1 MHSTKSEDFL
11 NTVRTTAA
19 RPGQVVDVVVVTSDA
34 SLLEAL
40 RSSAGSEHALWDAP
54 SADAAVDYL
63 IGGRCDVLIA
73 DLGSLHGDV
82 GPLLERL
89 QAQFPELIF
98 MAIGRREDEGTV
110 ASLLSTGRIYRY
122 LHKPISPG
130 RAFQFLNAATRRYNE
145 LRDGTP
151 VALQTVRTMARKRP
165 YLGKAI
171 AAGSGVVAAVVAFA
185 IWWQSREQGLPA
197 TLQTTHV
204 AETSVVDQVKSK
216 LGSAQIAYLSGR
228 LIDPR
233 GDNALQYY
241 RDVLTL
247 DAKNAEA
254 KAGMQKVFDT
264 LEQRVV
270 KALDER
276 NAARG
281 VTAWTALQRATPN
294 HPRLDALRAQLLA
307 LSRTAPKTQAAV
319 ASNARPLTD
328 PGTQPGAV
336 GTTGAAN
343 AGSAA
348 LIAAGNASSAA
359 STAVS
364 RDASTSASS
373 SEAERLAA
381 AAAERE
387 LADAIARELADQ
399 EAAANAPQTEQAAR
413 TTAATDATGQQVADA
428 NGTGTPGIATSEAEP
443 QGPSLAEQV
452 AAVSSLRERGSL
464 ISPAGN
470 NAFDSVISLR
480 ERYPDAEEV
489 RSEQQRL
496 AFVLLDRARTALAA
510 NNVDEAATLI
520 DRANTLIPG
529 MQAVRTLQEQLFIAQ
544 EQRDFAKNVAQAASL
559 KRVREVAPVYP
570 RDAQRTGT
578 EGWVQV
584 EFTISADGSTQD
596 LQVRDSA
603 PKEVFDKAALDSV
616 SKWRF
621 EPIRKNGTPVAQRA
635 VLQLKFVLNN

>member
-1 MHSTKSEDFL
+1 MYSTKSEDFL
-11 NTVRTTAA
+11 ATVRTTAA
-19 RPGQVVDVVVVTSDA
+19 RPGQVVDVVVLTTDA

-40 RSSAGSEHALWDAP
+40 RSSAGSEHALWDVP

-63 IGGRCDVLIA
+63 VGGRCDVLIA
-73 DLGSLHGDV
+73 DLSSLRGNV
-82 GPLLERL
+82 SSLLERL

-98 MAIGRREDEGTV
+98 MAIGRREDQGSV
-110 ASLLSTGRIYRY
+110 ASLLSTGRIYRF

-145 LRDGTP
+145 LRDGQP
-151 VALQTVRTMARKRP
+151 IALQTVRTIARRRP

-171 AAGSGVVAAVVAFA
+171 AAGAGVLAAVVAFTL
-185 IWWQSREQGLPA
+185 WWYSRGQALPA

-204 AETSVVDQVKSK
+204 SEAPVTDQVKSK

-241 RDVLTL
+241 RDVLAL
-247 DAKNAEA
+247 DAKNADA
-254 KAGMQKVFDT
+254 TAGMRKVIDT
-264 LEQRVV
+264 LEQRVIA
-270 KALDER
+270 ALEEK
-276 NAARG
+276 NAARV
-281 VTAWTALQRATPN
+281 VTAWTALQRAAPN
-294 HPRLDALRAQLLA
+294 HPQLDALRTQLLT
-307 LSRTAPKTQAAV
+307 LSRTAPKPTQATVAV
-319 ASNARPLTD
+319 NARPLAGTS
-328 PGTQPGAV
+328 TQPGA
-336 GTTGAAN
+336 TGAISPAP
-343 AGSAA
+343 AA
-348 LIAAGNASSAA
+348 VARDADV
-359 STAVS
+359 STA
-364 RDASTSASS
+364 AP

-387 LADAIARELADQ
+387 LAEAISRELAEQ
-399 EAAANAPQTEQAAR
+399 EAAASAPQTEPVAETNDVVAAP
-413 TTAATDATGQQVADA
+413 AV
-428 NGTGTPGIATSEAEP
+428 EP

-452 AAVSSLRERGSL
+452 ASVTALRERGAL
-464 ISPAGN
+464 IAPAGN
-470 NAFDSVISLR
+470 NAFDSVMALH

-496 AFVLLDRARTALAA
+496 AFILLDRARTALAA

-520 DRANTLIPG
+520 DRSNALIPG
-529 MQAVRTLQEQLFIAQ
+529 VQAVRTLQEQLAIARD
-544 EQRDFAKNVAQAASL
+544 QRDFTRNVAQAASL
-559 KRVREVAPVYP
+559 KRVREVPPVYP
-570 RDAQRTGT
+570 KDAQRTGT

-584 EFTISADGSTQD
+584 EFTIAADGNTRD

-603 PKEVFDKAALDSV
+603 PKQVFDKAALDSV

-621 EPIRKNGTPVAQRA
+621 EPIRKNGAPVAQRA

>member
-1 MHSTKSEDFL
+1 MYSTKSEDFL
-11 NTVRTTAA
+11 ATVRTTAA
-19 RPGQVVDVVVVTSDA
+19 RPGQVVDVVVLTTDA

-40 RSSAGSEHALWDAP
+40 RSSAGSEHALWDVP

-63 IGGRCDVLIA
+63 VGGRCDVLIA
-73 DLGSLHGDV
+73 DLSSLHGNV
-82 GPLLERL
+82 SSLLERL

-98 MAIGRREDEGTV
+98 MAIGRREDQGSV
-110 ASLLSTGRIYRY
+110 ASLLSTGRIYRF

-145 LRDGTP
+145 LRDGQP
-151 VALQTVRTMARKRP
+151 IALQTVRTIARRRP

-171 AAGSGVVAAVVAFA
+171 AAGAGVLAAVVAFTL
-185 IWWQSREQGLPA
+185 WWYSRGQALPA

-204 AETSVVDQVKSK
+204 SEAPVTDQVKSK

-241 RDVLTL
+241 RDVLAL
-247 DAKNAEA
+247 DAKNADA
-254 KAGMQKVFDT
+254 TAGMKKVIDT
-264 LEQRVV
+264 LEQRVIA
-270 KALDER
+270 ALEEK
-276 NAARG
+276 NAARV
-281 VTAWTALQRATPN
+281 VTAWTALQRAAPN
-294 HPRLDALRAQLLA
+294 HPQLDALRTQLLT
-307 LSRTAPKTQAAV
+307 LSRTAPKPTQATVAV
-319 ASNARPLTD
+319 NDRPPAGTS
-328 PGTQPGAV
+328 TQPGA
-336 GTTGAAN
+336 TGAISPAP
-343 AGSAA
+343 AA
-348 LIAAGNASSAA
+348 VARDADVSSAA
-359 STAVS
+359 P
-364 RDASTSASS
+364 

-387 LADAIARELADQ
+387 LAEAISRELAEQ
-399 EAAANAPQTEQAAR
+399 EAAASAPQTEPVAETNDVVAAP
-413 TTAATDATGQQVADA
+413 AV
-428 NGTGTPGIATSEAEP
+428 EP

-452 AAVSSLRERGSL
+452 ASVTALRERGAL
-464 ISPAGN
+464 IAPAGN
-470 NAFDSVISLR
+470 NAFDSVMALH

-496 AFVLLDRARTALAA
+496 AFILLDRARTALAA

-520 DRANTLIPG
+520 DRSNALIPG
-529 MQAVRTLQEQLFIAQ
+529 VQAVRTLQEQLAIARD
-544 EQRDFAKNVAQAASL
+544 QRDFTRNVAQAASL
-559 KRVREVAPVYP
+559 KRVREVPPVYP
-570 RDAQRTGT
+570 KDAQRTGT

-584 EFTISADGSTQD
+584 EFTIAADGNTRD

-603 PKEVFDKAALDSV
+603 PKQVFDKAALDSV

-621 EPIRKNGTPVAQRA
+621 EPIRKNGAPVAQRA

>member
-1 MHSTKSEDFL
+1 MPSTRPDDFL

-19 RPGQVVDVVVVTSDA
+19 RPGQVIDVVILTSDA

-40 RSSAGSEHALWDAP
+40 RSSAGSEHALWDVP

-63 IGGRCDVLIA
+63 VGGRCDVLIA

-82 GPLLERL
+82 ASLLERL
-89 QAQFPELIF
+89 QMQFPELIF

-145 LRDGTP
+145 QRDGTP
-151 VALQTVRTMARKRP
+151 VALQTVRTIARKRP

-171 AAGSGVVAAVVAFA
+171 AAGSGVLAAVVAFA
-185 IWWQSREQGLPA
+185 IWWHSRDQGLPA

-204 AETSVVDQVKSK
+204 GETSVEDQVKSK

-247 DAKNAEA
+247 DAQNAEA
-254 KAGMQKVFDT
+254 KAGMQKVIDT

-270 KALDER
+270 KALEER
-276 NAARG
+276 NASRG

-294 HPRLDALRAQLLA
+294 HPELESLRAQLLA
-307 LSRTAPKTQAAV
+307 LSRAAPKTQAIL
-319 ASNARPLTD
+319 ASNTRPTA
-328 PGTQPGAV
+328 PASTQPGANI
-336 GTTGAAN
+336 TSP
-343 AGSAA
+343 AGSDATPA
-348 LIAAGNASSAA
+348 TSTARNVNASAP
-359 STAVS
+359 V
-364 RDASTSASS
+364 D

-387 LADAIARELADQ
+387 LEDAIARELAEQ
-399 EAAANAPQTEQAAR
+399 EAAANAPAAE
-413 TTAATDATGQQVADA
+413 QVAETNA
-428 NGTGTPGIATSEAEP
+428 AGASAGAAPAAAAPAPEP
-443 QGPSLAEQV
+443 QGPSIAEQV
-452 AAVSSLRERGSL
+452 AAVSALRERGAL

-470 NAFDSVISLR
+470 NAFDSVMSLR
-480 ERYPDAEEV
+480 ERYPEAEEV
-489 RSEQQRL
+489 RGEQQRL
-496 AFVLLDRARTALAA
+496 SSILLDRARTALAA
-510 NNVDEAATLI
+510 NNIDEASTLI
-520 DRANTLIPG
+520 SRANVLTPDI
-529 MQAVRTLQEQLFIAQ
+529 QAVRTLQEQLFLAQ
-544 EQRDFAKNVAQAASL
+544 EQRDFTKNVAQAASL
-559 KRVREVAPVYP
+559 KRVREVPPVYP
-570 RDAQRTGT
+570 RDAQRAGT

-603 PKEVFDKAALDSV
+603 PKQVFDKAALDSV

-621 EPIRKNGTPVAQRA
+621 EPIRKNGAPVAQRA
-635 VLQLKFVLNN
+635 VLQVRFVLNN